1 MDNGNVGELFCF
13 VENCSLRFVVIVL
26 EITWVARRVQ
36 IIVTGGDEGLCVL
49 CFL

>member
-1 MDNGNVGELFCF
+1 MDNGNVGELFCL

-26 EITWVARRVQ
+26 EITWVAWHVQ
-36 IIVTGGDEGLCVL
+36 IIVTRGDEGLCVL